1 MVNEAMNRRL
11 PVIASDAVGAA
22 AGGLVQNRRN
32 GLVVPAADAVALAR
46 AIGELSQ
53 DPPLRARLGD
63 AGARDVIA
71 YSHDAWAEGF
81 SRALA
86 SVGAS
91 TAA

>member
-1 MVNEAMNRRL
+1 M
-11 PVIASDAVGAA
+11 
-22 AGGLVQNRRN
+22 QNRRN
-32 GLVVPAADAVALAR
+32 GLVVAAADTAALAG

-53 DPPLRARLGD
+53 DAPLRARLGD

-71 YSHDAWAEGF
+71 YSHHAWAEGF

-91 TAA
+91 RAA